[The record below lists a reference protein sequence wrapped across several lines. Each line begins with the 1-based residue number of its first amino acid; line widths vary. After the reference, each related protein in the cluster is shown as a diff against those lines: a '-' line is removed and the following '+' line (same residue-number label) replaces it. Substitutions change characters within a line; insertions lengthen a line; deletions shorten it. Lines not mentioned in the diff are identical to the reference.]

1 VNSYQV
7 SIVTKIAKVLIF
19 IFALSYMAYKINSQ
33 TFDLGKLSNVQ
44 FFQSNYLFVAL
55 LLLPLNWSLEAI
67 KWQNLILKIEKI
79 SFKSSL
85 IAILT
90 GLSLSFFTPF
100 NIGTYLGRV
109 WQLQSKKR
117 YEVFG
122 SLLLSSFL
130 QSIFTFGFGAIAV
143 LIYLPNQY
151 WQLNSKYT
159 FTLLFVGILILFLA
173 IYFIKKHPK
182 YYRFVSILEKYTVKE
197 ITYLLAISGLRYLV
211 FCTQF
216 VLVLLAWKVNLKLSV
231 LFTSV
236 SMSFALKSSLPTLNF
251 LSDLGIRESAAVY
264 TFGFYTA
271 ELESVLMASLS
282 LWLINIVLPS
292 LVGSF
297 FLYKAKL
304 KN

>member
-1 VNSYQV
+1 MV
-7 SIVTKIAKVLIF
+7 
-19 IFALSYMAYKINSQ
+19 YKINSQ
-33 TFDLGKLSNVQ
+33 TFNLEKLAEIQ
-44 FFQSNYLFVAL
+44 FFQSNYFIFAL
-55 LLLPLNWSLEAI
+55 VLLPLNWSLEAI
-67 KWQNLILKIEKI
+67 KWQNLVQKIEKI
-79 SFKSSL
+79 TFSSSL

-130 QSIFTFGFGAIAV
+130 QSFFTFGIGTIALLFFLPFQNQYLKPFLGSFFIGILV
-143 LIYLPNQY
+143 LIGIFIFFKKQFTFLK
-151 WQLNSKYT
+151 KY
-159 FTLLFVGILILFLA
+159 
-173 IYFIKKHPK
+173 PK
-182 YYRFVSILEKYTVKE
+182 YYRFIAILENYTKTE
-197 ITYLLAISGLRYLV
+197 ILYLLAISGFRYAV

-216 VLVLLAWKVNLKLSV
+216 VLVLLAWQVDLGINKL
-231 LFTSV
+231 FAAV

-264 TFGFYTA
+264 IFGFYTS
-271 ELESVLMASLS
+271 EIDTVLLASLS

-292 LVGSF
+292 LIGLL
-297 FLYKAKL
+297 FLPKAKL
-304 KN
+304 TTT